1 MRARRVLV
9 GGAAA
14 AIASAAV
21 GYAAS
26 RVAVRRERARPDPYA
41 DHPFEPVFDLQRT
54 VTGHDGTELHVVE
67 RGRGIPVLMGH
78 GVTIDR
84 RTWIHQLEDLPE
96 RGIRAIV
103 FDQRGHGRS
112 TVGREGFGLD
122 QLADDLRS
130 LLEELDLRDAV
141 LVGHSM
147 GGMGVQAFAARHPEV
162 LRERVAG
169 LVLVATVSHSMRSW
183 GIFDRLP
190 PGRGAERRDA
200 RFVRA
205 MSDPDTGYLLAR
217 YGLGHRPFASHV
229 EITRRMVSE
238 TSPRTRMSAVR
249 PLARF
254 DLRSDLAAI
263 PVPTLVVCGT
273 LDRLT
278 PPRASRSMAQRIP
291 DARLELLEGAG
302 HMPMFERAEEVSRL
316 VADFA
321 HEVASGAPPEPRV
334 GVAG

>member
-1 MRARRVLV
+1 MRARRLLV

-14 AIASAAV
+14 AVASAAV

-26 RVAVRRERARPDPYA
+26 RVVVRRERARPDPHA
-41 DHPFEPVFDLQRT
+41 DHPFEPVFDLERA

-84 RTWIHQLEDLPE
+84 RTWVHQLEDLPE

-112 TVGREGFGLD
+112 SVGHEGFGLD

-130 LLEELDLRDAV
+130 LVEELDLRDAV

-147 GGMGVQAFAARHPEV
+147 GGMGLQAFAARHPEV

-169 LVLVATVSHSMRSW
+169 LVLMSTVSHSQRSW
-183 GIFDRLP
+183 GALARLR

-205 MSDPDTGYLLAR
+205 MSDPDIGYLLAR
-217 YGLGHRPFASHV
+217 YAVGRGSFASHV
-229 EITRRMVSE
+229 DLTRRMVSE
-238 TSPRTRMSAVR
+238 TAPRTRMLAVR
-249 PLARF
+249 ALARF
-254 DLRSDLAAI
+254 DLRPDLAAI

-273 LDRLT
+273 RDRLT
-278 PPRASRSMAQRIP
+278 PARASRSMAQRIP
-291 DARLELLEGAG
+291 DARLELLEDAG

-316 VADFA
+316 LADFA
-321 HEVASGAPPEPRV
+321 REVGSGARPEPRV
-334 GVAG
+334 GAAR